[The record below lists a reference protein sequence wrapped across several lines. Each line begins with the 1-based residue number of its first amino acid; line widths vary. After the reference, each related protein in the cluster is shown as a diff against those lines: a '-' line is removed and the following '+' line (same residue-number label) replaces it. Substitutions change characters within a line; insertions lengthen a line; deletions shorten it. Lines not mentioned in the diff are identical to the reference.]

1 MSLHYL
7 DDFILVANDHLE
19 AVFQKNTLK
28 NSVEKLGVPMEV
40 SKLEGPSQ
48 TLKSW
53 GLKCTPSN
61 YSCISHQISS
71 LNQKRNWPISF

>member
-28 NSVEKLGVPMEV
+28 NSVGEARSTYG
-40 SKLEGPSQ
+40 
-48 TLKSW
+48 
-53 GLKCTPSN
+53 GLKIRRTFSN
-61 YSCISHQISS
+61 TQILGIKVHTFKLQLHLPPDKLS
-71 LNQKRNWPISF
+71 